1 MENKALKTVAVA
13 STLTTLL
20 AGGLANTTTS
30 AVNPG
35 YGKPVSE
42 LKVVKPKH
50 IEYVINGD
58 TIHFTWD
65 YGKSPA
71 ANATITFEYPKENI
85 KYNVVTDAKGNISK
99 KANNLKP
106 GYVMTNVYYNDGSY
120 LFRFNPSTVKDTTT
134 TPKAEVKKET
144 PVATDKKVETKTPTV
159 DNKTEIKKDTTNE
172 VNKDKKAEEK
182 PKEVLSHYVVDS
194 NGLPIMNGS
203 IDFTDKETKAVYT
216 VKTND
221 KGAFDGSLVKNLYNY
236 DVAVYT
242 KEKAKIADYK
252 LLDSLGNE
260 VKPKK
265 PTKTFE
271 KKPDPQK
278 DTPAI
283 PQETQENKKSNKE
296 IVKEITGDKVK
307 TDSLPNTSVNSI
319 MYLSGLV
326 SLISFAML
334 FRRRKYNK

>member
-65 YGKSPA
+65 HGKSPA
-71 ANATITFEYPKENI
+71 ANATITFEYPKENL

-99 KANNLKP
+99 KANKLKE
-106 GYVMTNVYYNDGSY
+106 GYVMTNVYYHDGSY

-134 TPKAEVKKET
+134 KPTTEAKKET

-159 DNKTEIKKDTTNE
+159 DKKTETKTEPKKE
-172 VNKDKKAEEK
+172 DKA
-182 PKEVLSHYVVDS
+182 KEVLSHYVVDS
-194 NGLPIMNGS
+194 NGLPIMNGY
-203 IDFTDKETKAVYT
+203 IDFTDKQTKAVYT

-221 KGAFDGSLVKNLYNY
+221 KGAFDGTLIKDLYNY

-242 KEKAKIADYK
+242 KERAKIADYK

-265 PTKTFE
+265 QDKTFE

>member
-65 YGKSPA
+65 HGKSSA
-71 ANATITFEYPKENI
+71 ANATITFEYPKENL

-99 KANNLKP
+99 KANKLKE
-106 GYVMTNVYYNDGSY
+106 GYVMTNVYYHDGSY

-134 TPKAEVKKET
+134 KPTTEAKKET

-159 DNKTEIKKDTTNE
+159 D
-172 VNKDKKAEEK
+172 KKAETKTEPK
-182 PKEVLSHYVVDS
+182 KEDKAKEVLSHYVVDS
-194 NGLPIMNGS
+194 NGLPIMNGY
-203 IDFTDKETKAVYT
+203 IDFTDKQTKAVYT

-221 KGAFDGSLVKNLYNY
+221 KGAFDGTLVKDLYNY

-242 KEKAKIADYK
+242 KERAKIADYK

-265 PTKTFE
+265 QDKTFE

>member
-20 AGGLANTTTS
+20 AGGLANNFTS

-35 YGKPVSE
+35 HGKPVSE
-42 LKVVKPKH
+42 LKMVKPKH

-65 YGKSPA
+65 HGKSPA
-71 ANATITFEYPKENI
+71 ANATITFEYPKENL

-134 TPKAEVKKET
+134 KPTTEVKKET

-159 DNKTEIKKDTTNE
+159 DNKTETKKDTTNE

>member
-1 MENKALKTVAVA
+1 MENKVLKTVAVA

-42 LKVVKPKH
+42 LKVEKPKH

-65 YGKSPA
+65 HGKSPA
-71 ANATITFEYPKENI
+71 ANATITFEYPKENL
-85 KYNVVTDAKGNISK
+85 KYNVVTDAKGNVSK
-99 KANNLKP
+99 KANKLKE
-106 GYVMTNVYYNDGSY
+106 GYVMTNVYYHDGSY

-134 TPKAEVKKET
+134 KPTTEVKKET
-144 PVATDKKVETKTPTV
+144 SVATDKKVETKTPTV
-159 DNKTEIKKDTTNE
+159 DNKKETKTEPKKE
-172 VNKDKKAEEK
+172 DKA
-182 PKEVLSHYVVDS
+182 KEVLSHYVVNS
-194 NGLPIMNGS
+194 NGLPIMNGY
-203 IDFTDKETKAVYT
+203 IDFTDKQTKAVYT

-221 KGAFDGSLVKNLYNY
+221 KGAFDGTLVKDLYNY

-242 KEKAKIADYK
+242 KERAKIADYK

-260 VKPKK
+260 AK
-265 PTKTFE
+265 PTKKQDKTFE

>member
-65 YGKSPA
+65 HSKSPA
-71 ANATITFEYPKENI
+71 ANATITFEYPKENL

-99 KANNLKP
+99 KANKLKE
-106 GYVMTNVYYNDGSY
+106 GYVMTNVYYHDGSY

-134 TPKAEVKKET
+134 KPTTEAKKET

-159 DNKTEIKKDTTNE
+159 DKKTETKTEPKKE
-172 VNKDKKAEEK
+172 DKA
-182 PKEVLSHYVVDS
+182 KEVLSHYVVDS
-194 NGLPIMNGS
+194 NGLPIMNGY
-203 IDFTDKETKAVYT
+203 IDFTDKQTKAVYT

-221 KGAFDGSLVKNLYNY
+221 KGAFDGTLVKDLYNY

-242 KEKAKIADYK
+242 KERAKIADYK

-265 PTKTFE
+265 QDKTFE

>member
-20 AGGLANTTTS
+20 AGGLANNPTS

-65 YGKSPA
+65 HGKSPA
-71 ANATITFEYPKENI
+71 ANATITFEYPKENL
-85 KYNVVTDAKGNISK
+85 KFNVVTDAKGNISK

-106 GYVMTNVYYNDGSY
+106 GYVMTNVYYTDGSY

-144 PVATDKKVETKTPTV
+144 TTPVDKKVETNV
-159 DNKTEIKKDTTNE
+159 DKKAETKKDTTNE

-182 PKEVLSHYVVDS
+182 TKEVLSHYVVDS
-194 NGLPIMNGS
+194 NGLPIMNGY
-203 IDFTDKETKAVYT
+203 IDFTDKNTKAVYT

-221 KGAFDGSLVKNLYNY
+221 KGAFDGSLVKDLYNY

-242 KEKAKIADYK
+242 KERAKIADYK
-252 LLDSLGNE
+252 LLDALGNE
-260 VKPKK
+260 AKAKK

>member
-1 MENKALKTVAVA
+1 MENKALKTVAVL
-13 STLTTLL
+13 STLTTLI
-20 AGGLANTTTS
+20 AGGLANNPTS
-30 AVNPG
+30 AINSG

-42 LKVVKPKH
+42 LKLEKPKH

-58 TIHFTWD
+58 IIHFTWNN
-65 YGKSPA
+65 GKSVA
-71 ANATITFEYPKENI
+71 ANATITFEYPKENL

-99 KANNLKP
+99 KANKLKE
-106 GYVMTNVYYNDGSY
+106 GFVMTNVYYNDGSY
-120 LFRFNPSTVKDTTT
+120 LFRFNPSTVKDTETK
-134 TPKAEVKKET
+134 PKTKKEEK
-144 PVATDKKVETKTPTV
+144 AK
-159 DNKTEIKKDTTNE
+159 EI
-172 VNKDKKAEEK
+172 
-182 PKEVLSHYVVDS
+182 LSHYVVDS
-194 NGLPIMNGS
+194 NGLSIMNGY

-221 KGAFDGSLVKNLYNY
+221 KGAFEGSLMKDLYNY

-242 KEKAKIADYK
+242 KERAKIADYK

-260 VKPKK
+260 VKAKRK
-265 PTKTFE
+265 TKELE

-278 DTPAI
+278 DIPAI

-307 TDSLPNTSVNSI
+307 TESLPNTSVNSI

>member
-65 YGKSPA
+65 HGKSPA
-71 ANATITFEYPKENI
+71 ANATITFEYPKENL

-99 KANNLKP
+99 KANKLKE
-106 GYVMTNVYYNDGSY
+106 GYVMTNVYYHDGSY

-134 TPKAEVKKET
+134 KPTTEAKKET

-159 DNKTEIKKDTTNE
+159 DKKTETKTEPKKE
-172 VNKDKKAEEK
+172 DKA
-182 PKEVLSHYVVDS
+182 KEVLSHYVVDS
-194 NGLPIMNGS
+194 NGLPIMNGY
-203 IDFTDKETKAVYT
+203 IDFTDKQTKAVYT

-221 KGAFDGSLVKNLYNY
+221 KGAFDGTLVKDLYNY

-242 KEKAKIADYK
+242 KERAKIADYK

-265 PTKTFE
+265 QDKTFE

-296 IVKEITGDKVK
+296 IEKEITGDKVK

>member
-1 MENKALKTVAVA
+1 MENKVLKTVAVA

-42 LKVVKPKH
+42 LKVEKPKH

-65 YGKSPA
+65 HGKSQA
-71 ANATITFEYPKENI
+71 ANATITFEYPKENL

-99 KANNLKP
+99 KANKLKE
-106 GYVMTNVYYNDGSY
+106 GYVMTNVYYHDGSY

-134 TPKAEVKKET
+134 KPTTEVKKET

-159 DNKTEIKKDTTNE
+159 DKKTETKTESKKE
-172 VNKDKKAEEK
+172 DKA
-182 PKEVLSHYVVDS
+182 KEVLSHYVVDS
-194 NGLPIMNGS
+194 NGLPIMNGY
-203 IDFTDKETKAVYT
+203 IDFTDKQTKAVYT

-221 KGAFDGSLVKNLYNY
+221 KGAFDGTLVKDLYNY

-242 KEKAKIADYK
+242 KERAKIADYK

-260 VKPKK
+260 AKPKK
-265 PTKTFE
+265 QTKTFE

-334 FRRRKYNK
+334 FRKRKYNK

>member
-20 AGGLANTTTS
+20 AGGLANNFTS

-35 YGKPVSE
+35 HGKPVSE
-42 LKVVKPKH
+42 LKMVKPKH

-65 YGKSPA
+65 HGKSPA
-71 ANATITFEYPKENI
+71 ANATITFEYPKENL

-134 TPKAEVKKET
+134 KPTTEVKKET

-159 DNKTEIKKDTTNE
+159 DKKTETETKKE
-172 VNKDKKAEEK
+172 DKA
-182 PKEVLSHYVVDS
+182 KEILSHYVVDS

-265 PTKTFE
+265 QTKTLE

-278 DTPAI
+278 DIPAI

>member
-1 MENKALKTVAVA
+1 MENKALKTVAVL
-13 STLTTLL
+13 STLTTLI
-20 AGGLANTTTS
+20 AGGLANNPTS
-30 AVNPG
+30 AINSG

-42 LKVVKPKH
+42 LILEKPKH

-58 TIHFTWD
+58 IIHFTWNN
-65 YGKSPA
+65 GKSVA
-71 ANATITFEYPKENI
+71 ANATITFEYPKENL

-99 KANNLKP
+99 KANKLKE
-106 GYVMTNVYYNDGSY
+106 GFVMTNVYYNDGSY
-120 LFRFNPSTVKDTTT
+120 LFRFNPSTVKDIETKTKT
-134 TPKAEVKKET
+134 EAKKET
-144 PVATDKKVETKTPTV
+144 PIPTDKKVETKTPTV
-159 DNKTEIKKDTTNE
+159 DNKTEVKDETKK
-172 VNKDKKAEEK
+172 EEK
-182 PKEVLSHYVVDS
+182 AKEILSHYVVDS
-194 NGLPIMNGS
+194 NGLPIMNGY

-221 KGAFDGSLVKNLYNY
+221 KGAFDGSLVKDLYKY

-242 KEKAKIADYK
+242 KERAKIADYK

-260 VKPKK
+260 AKAKK
-265 PTKTFE
+265 PTKTLE

>member
-65 YGKSPA
+65 HGKSPA
-71 ANATITFEYPKENI
+71 ANATITFEYPKENL

-99 KANNLKP
+99 KANKLKE
-106 GYVMTNVYYNDGSY
+106 GYVMTNVYYHDGSY
-120 LFRFNPSTVKDTTT
+120 LFKFNPSTVKDTTT
-134 TPKAEVKKET
+134 KPTTEVKKET

-159 DNKTEIKKDTTNE
+159 DKKTEAKKDTTNE
-172 VNKDKKAEEK
+172 ANNDKKAEEK

-203 IDFTDKETKAVYT
+203 IDFTDKET
-216 VKTND
+216 ND
-221 KGAFDGSLVKNLYNY
+221 KGAFDGTLVKDLYNY

-242 KEKAKIADYK
+242 KERAKIADYK

-265 PTKTFE
+265 QDKTFE

>member
-65 YGKSPA
+65 HGKSPA
-71 ANATITFEYPKENI
+71 ANATITFEYPKENL

-99 KANNLKP
+99 KANKLKE
-106 GYVMTNVYYNDGSY
+106 GYVMTNVYYHDGSY
-120 LFRFNPSTVKDTTT
+120 LFRFNPSTVKDNTTKTTT
-134 TPKAEVKKET
+134 EVKKET

-159 DNKTEIKKDTTNE
+159 D
-172 VNKDKKAEEK
+172 KKAETKTESK
-182 PKEVLSHYVVDS
+182 KEDKAKEVLSHYVVDS
-194 NGLPIMNGS
+194 NGLPIMNGY
-203 IDFTDKETKAVYT
+203 IDFTDKQTKAVYT

-221 KGAFDGSLVKNLYNY
+221 KGAFDGTLVKDLYNY

-242 KEKAKIADYK
+242 KERAKIADYK

-265 PTKTFE
+265 QDKTFE

-307 TDSLPNTSVNSI
+307 TESLPNTSVNSI

>member
-65 YGKSPA
+65 HGKSPA
-71 ANATITFEYPKENI
+71 ANATITFEYLKENL

-99 KANNLKP
+99 KANKLKE
-106 GYVMTNVYYNDGSY
+106 GYVMTNVYYHDGSY
-120 LFRFNPSTVKDTTT
+120 LFRFNPSTVKDNTTKTTT
-134 TPKAEVKKET
+134 EVKKET
-144 PVATDKKVETKTPTV
+144 PVATATDKKVETKTPTV
-159 DNKTEIKKDTTNE
+159 DKKTETKTEPKKE
-172 VNKDKKAEEK
+172 DKA
-182 PKEVLSHYVVDS
+182 KEVLSHYVVDS
-194 NGLPIMNGS
+194 NGLPIMNGY
-203 IDFTDKETKAVYT
+203 IDFTDKQTKAVYT

-221 KGAFDGSLVKNLYNY
+221 KGAFDGTLVKDLYNY

-242 KEKAKIADYK
+242 KERAKIADYK

-265 PTKTFE
+265 QDKTFE

-326 SLISFAML
+326 SLISFTML

>member
-65 YGKSPA
+65 HGKSPA
-71 ANATITFEYPKENI
+71 ANATITFEYPKENL

-99 KANNLKP
+99 KANKLKE
-106 GYVMTNVYYNDGSY
+106 GYVMTNVYYHDGSY

-134 TPKAEVKKET
+134 KPTTEAKKET

-159 DNKTEIKKDTTNE
+159 DKKTETKTEPKKE
-172 VNKDKKAEEK
+172 DKA
-182 PKEVLSHYVVDS
+182 KEVLSHYVVDS
-194 NGLPIMNGS
+194 NGLPIMNGY
-203 IDFTDKETKAVYT
+203 IDFTDKQTKAVYT

-221 KGAFDGSLVKNLYNY
+221 KGAFDGTLVKDLYNY

-242 KEKAKIADYK
+242 KERAKIADYK

-265 PTKTFE
+265 QDKTFE

>member
-42 LKVVKPKH
+42 LKVEKPKH

-65 YGKSPA
+65 HGKSPA
-71 ANATITFEYPKENI
+71 ANATITFEYPKENL

-99 KANNLKP
+99 KANKLKE
-106 GYVMTNVYYNDGSY
+106 GYVMTNVYYHDGSY

-134 TPKAEVKKET
+134 KINVEKET
-144 PVATDKKVETKTPTV
+144 SVPVDKKVETKMPTV
-159 DNKTEIKKDTTNE
+159 DKQTETKKE
-172 VNKDKKAEEK
+172 DKA
-182 PKEVLSHYVVDS
+182 KELLSHYVVDS

-265 PTKTFE
+265 QDKTIE

-278 DTPAI
+278 DIPAI
-283 PQETQENKKSNKE
+283 PQEPQENKKSNKE

-307 TDSLPNTSVNSI
+307 TESLPNTSVNSI